1 MLSEVSHSQKDILY
15 DSISMRYLGL
25 SNSQRQNKMVV
36 AEVWREENMVN
47 YCLMSIEFKFCE
59 IKRVLEMYDGDG

>member
-1 MLSEVSHSQKDILY
+1 
-15 DSISMRYLGL
+15 
-25 SNSQRQNKMVV
+25 MVV